1 MSRKPYKKEKK
12 ETFFQ
17 KLTNLV
23 LTVLIACAIS
33 SQMCTAANNNL
44 RFAQI
49 SDSHFSTF
57 EENTSYKFLKKSPEL
72 LDDVIFQI
80 CTSGP
85 YDFVIFTG
93 DLVNKPKTNE
103 LVKFL
108 AHASKINCPWYAI
121 NGNHDIAIDG
131 PLTKDEFRKILNGH
145 NKYMSNQKL
154 YYAFTPKKGFRVICL
169 DSIIDYKLTS
179 NGEISQEQLKW
190 LKNELDDHKKDVI
203 VLCTH
208 VPIDEPYSSSN
219 HKLINED
226 EVKALCEK
234 YDIDFKKTKQ
244 WYDGYRLDGFEIYN
258 PYAIIELTKS
268 KVFDSTWSN
277 TVSNI
282 KIINEIRQNCDGLR
296 EDLASLINGETL
308 FFELP
313 SNSSN
318 ALYNS
323 DSKQAIF
330 TSLIYLGYFCFNNN
344 TIFIPN
350 ENARRGIIDIFDTV
364 SLSKKQ

>member
-1 MSRKPYKKEKK
+1 MSKKPYKKEKR

-17 KLTNLV
+17 KFTNFV
-23 LTVLIACAIS
+23 LTVIVAVVIS

-226 EVKALCEK
+226 EVKALLGK
-234 YDIDFKKTKQ
+234 YSNPIIVLQGHYHCVRAKQKDNIIYITSPSLVTFPNAYRVININSNKNRTMVDVFLKETNLKDIQSRSKL
-244 WYDGYRLDGFEIYN
+244 RLFGVESLYGSEADRNTSFEI
-258 PYAIIELTKS
+258 
-268 KVFDSTWSN
+268 
-277 TVSNI
+277 
-282 KIINEIRQNCDGLR
+282 
-296 EDLASLINGETL
+296 
-308 FFELP
+308 
-313 SNSSN
+313 
-318 ALYNS
+318 
-323 DSKQAIF
+323 
-330 TSLIYLGYFCFNNN
+330 
-344 TIFIPN
+344 
-350 ENARRGIIDIFDTV
+350 
-364 SLSKKQ
+364 KKNKNKE